1 MKKKHPDS
9 KLTINK
15 VKLSSYD
22 ESLESDNQM
31 TGLEIGYTEEL
42 LGEENALEF
51 VKEYPNV
58 KLRNFLT
65 HDDLIQRFE
74 ALRPHMAM
82 LCEYHSDGD
91 VEEDYFEQ
99 DQMMLFDPRLFFKA
113 VFVTQVTLTGH
124 DENSGVVLTG
134 FRLLRD
140 GSKLNLVT
148 PNLKFEYAEY
158 RFIRE
163 LSDAVDELTAEAMLA
178 LTERKRKIVQAELF
192 DDEQATDDEFNG
204 ETDFMKDIRSGAVKV
219 TIGQAG

>member
-1 MKKKHPDS
+1 
-9 KLTINK
+9 NK

-82 LCEYHSDGD
+82 LCEYHIAVA
-91 VEEDYFEQ
+91 VEEDYFESEQ
-99 DQMMLFDPRLFFKA
+99 QSLFDDRFFKA

-192 DDEQATDDEFNG
+192 DDEQATDDEFNT
-204 ETDFMKDIRSGAVKV
+204 ETDFMKDIRSGAV
-219 TIGQAG
+219 